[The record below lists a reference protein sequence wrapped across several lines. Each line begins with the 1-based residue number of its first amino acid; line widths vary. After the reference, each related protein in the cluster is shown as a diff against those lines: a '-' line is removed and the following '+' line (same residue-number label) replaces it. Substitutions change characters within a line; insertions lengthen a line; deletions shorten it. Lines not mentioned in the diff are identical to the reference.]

1 MNTKSKT
8 SLRIYIT
15 LVFTFLSPFYS
26 IACRCVPISLESS
39 YTASSHVALVQVLK
53 IEFDSKDVSRLL
65 LTVRVKE
72 QLKGTKVTK
81 YKTDA
86 TYFKE
91 PTKEGLTGRYGCSLE
106 IHVGTTWLLFASSN
120 EKVPF
125 FHYCSKSTDDNKL
138 ITERLA
144 SVRAGFK

>member
-1 MNTKSKT
+1 MDSKT
-8 SLRIYIT
+8 GLRILCT
-15 LVFTFLSPFYS
+15 LALAFLLPFYS
-26 IACRCVPISLESS
+26 IACRCVPVSLESS
-39 YTASSHVALVQVLK
+39 YAASSHVALVQVLK
-53 IEFDSKDVSRLL
+53 VEFDSKDVSKLL
-65 LTVRVKE
+65 LTVRVIN

-91 PTKEGLTGRYGCSLE
+91 PTKDGVTGRYGCSLG

-138 ITERLA
+138 ITERLT
-144 SVRAGFK
+144 SIRTGFK